1 MGGWTMTIT
10 DITSSGKSKYQN
22 DGHKDVLALHHL
34 NALKESG
41 ITQTVIEERGYRTI
55 TKNSEM
61 VALGFSRAQSVTAQ
75 AGNVLLI
82 PLRSVSGE
90 INGYIARPD
99 SPRIDPKSGKP
110 RKYEFPPTSRQ
121 ILDVPAGC
129 RDKISDPTVPL
140 FVTEGAKKADAAV
153 SAGLTC
159 IDLAGV
165 WNWRGSNEV
174 GGKTALGDWESVALN
189 DRQVYIVF
197 DSDVTIKVGVW
208 LAASRLG
215 EFLRSRHASVSYII
229 LPPLDDGNKC
239 GLDDWLAS
247 GNTPEHLPQ
256 LAVSALPPIGG
267 ITSDLKPIL
276 ELDNHTGH
284 WIATN
289 TGIFQEIVSL
299 DPFIG
304 EPTTSL
310 KQLAYFGAQIT
321 AVVTRDDGIE
331 KSQKERIKFWTANRA
346 GTIEADGVELAEHP
360 ERYARKVLGPGA
372 VIPTKVIPR
381 LVGEA
386 IALLSDTVEIPWDH
400 IYTHIGWHQI
410 NNEVVYLHG
419 GGGIGASGSIAS
431 VSTELPTSLGE
442 FILPSPP
449 DDLSSAIQSVLRLLD
464 VAPDPIIVPLL
475 AAVFRAPIGGVDWS
489 LALSGHTG
497 VRKSTLAALA
507 QAFWMPSARYDHLP
521 ASFHGTA
528 NSLADLQFL
537 SADALLV
544 VDDFAPQ
551 ASDTNQIRQAST
563 TDRLVRGASNHQSR
577 TRMRADGTLRPDRP
591 PRCLTVLTGE
601 QDIDGES
608 LRARTITINIRD
620 KDIPINDHLASAQAD
635 AASGVFA
642 GVMALWIQYI
652 ARQTPTVVQKKLGT
666 QTYPVPDTGHS
677 RANHNLVE
685 VLDVWSLWLNWATEI
700 GAIDIATN
708 EQLFDR
714 VSLAVE
720 HLVRTT
726 RAQVADATLATQYIS
741 LLASGLASGEAY
753 LLPSTGRRLPTE
765 APTHTVIGWLSP
777 DGTEIWLDPIAAMAV
792 AREIGCRAGRPLVA
806 SSRAVSEDLAR
817 SGLLLS
823 NEAPGHLTALKT
835 VAGHRRRVLVLNS
848 VTLLNGE

>member
-1 MGGWTMTIT
+1 MTTVPVNAAKHGANNIIPSLDMPT
-10 DITSSGKSKYQN
+10 LSSVHLDSLRKSAISDKII
-22 DGHKDVLALHHL
+22 A
-34 NALKESG
+34 
-41 ITQTVIEERGYRTI
+41 ERGYRTV
-55 TKNSEM
+55 TCQSDL
-61 VALGFSRAQSVTAQ
+61 VALGFSDRQ
-75 AGNVLLI
+75 ALIAKNGHVLVI
-82 PLRSVSGE
+82 PLHGVDGGICS
-90 INGYIARPD
+90 YIARPD
-99 SPRIDPKSGKP
+99 CPRIDPKSGKA
-110 RKYEFPPTSRQ
+110 RKYEFPRKSRQ
-121 ILDVPAGC
+121 ILDVPPGC
-129 RDKISDPTVPL
+129 RDKISDPSIPL
-140 FVTEGAKKADAAV
+140 FITEGAKKADAAV
-153 SAGLTC
+153 SAGLVC
-159 IDLAGV
+159 IDLSGV
-165 WNWRGSNEV
+165 WNWRGTNTV
-174 GGKTALGDWESVALN
+174 GGSTALGDWELVALPN
-189 DRQVYIVF
+189 RQVYIAF
-197 DSDVTIKVGVW
+197 DSDVIIKPGVW

-215 EFLRSRHASVSYII
+215 EFLRSRHAHVSYII
-229 LPPLDDGNKC
+229 LPALNNGNKC
-239 GLDDWLAS
+239 GLDDWLAL
-247 GNTPEHLPQ
+247 GNTPKHLPQ

-267 ITSDLKPIL
+267 ITLDLKPIL

-299 DPFIG
+299 DPLTG
-304 EPTTSL
+304 EPTTDL

-372 VIPTKVIPR
+372 VVPTRVIPR

-386 IALLSDTVEIPWDH
+386 IALLSDTVEIPWEH

-410 NNEVVYLHG
+410 NDEVVYLHG
-419 GGGIGASGSIAS
+419 GGGIGASGGIANL
-431 VSTELPTSLGE
+431 STELPTSLSE

-475 AAVFRAPIGGVDWS
+475 AAVWRAPIGNADWS
-489 LALSGHTG
+489 VALCGHTG
-497 VRKSTLAALA
+497 ARKSTLAALA

-521 ASFHGTA
+521 ASFHATA

-537 SADALLV
+537 AADALLV

-577 TRMRADGTLRPDRP
+577 TRMRPDGTLRPDRP

-620 KDIPINDHLASAQAD
+620 EDIPINDHLASAQAD

-642 GVMALWIQYI
+642 GVMASWIQYI
-652 ARQTPTVVQKKLGT
+652 ARQTPTVLQRKLGT

-677 RANHNLVE
+677 RMNHNLVE
-685 VLDVWSLWLNWATEI
+685 VLDVWSVWLNWATEI

-708 EQLFDR
+708 EQLFNR

-741 LLASGLASGEAY
+741 LLASGLASGDAY
-753 LLPSTGRRLPTE
+753 LLPSTGQRLTNE
-765 APTHTVIGWLSP
+765 APAHTVIGWLSP
-777 DGTEIWLDPIAAMAV
+777 DGVEIWLDPIAAMGV
-792 AREIGCRAGRPLVA
+792 AREIGRRAGRPLVA
-806 SSRAVSEDLAR
+806 PLRAVSEDLAR
-817 SGLLLS
+817 SGLLLI
-823 NEAPGHLTALKT
+823 NEAPGHLTVKKLI
-835 VAGHRRRVLVLNS
+835 AGHRRRVLVLDS
-848 VTLLNGE
+848 ATLLSG